1 MHEAAVHLR
10 NRTSKLTIFIG
21 FNNNA
26 SQVVTSELRLVL
38 NWHFIIHDL
47 GLLKCAGL
55 HKQQ

>member
-1 MHEAAVHLR
+1 MHLR
-10 NRTSKLTIFIG
+10 NRTSKLNIFIG